1 MIKERHGKQETLP
14 SIANIGSVSSNMDTS
29 DLPPLVTITASK
41 KIDQASFSATPPFID
56 VKAMDIDDQSE

>member
-41 KIDQASFSATPPFID
+41 KIDQVNLDNYYYIP
-56 VKAMDIDDQSE
+56 